1 MAGGRAP
8 LARHQSKEDNTV
20 TCSHSESCDLYVQ
33 FAMEP
38 SLKLWKQHFCE
49 GQFERCARFQVALS
63 GRPVP
68 LGLLPNGKELQTA
81 ARSQEEVNATALFNA
96 ILKGRVGMVKSFA
109 RTRSDSTHVAS
120 SDGTTPLMTAGSV
133 GNMEILQIL
142 LDAGCCPHARNQSG
156 QTAADIAEANG
167 HAECAALLHEH
178 MAKAPAKQ
186 AGPTPSRPAEAD
198 ATVAER
204 AGGGMGEVLGFL
216 RRLNPL
222 AR

>member
-1 MAGGRAP
+1 
-8 LARHQSKEDNTV
+8 
-20 TCSHSESCDLYVQ
+20 
-33 FAMEP
+33 MEP

-68 LGLLPNGKELQTA
+68 LGLLPNGKELEAA

-109 RTRSDSTHVAS
+109 RTRSPSTHVAS
-120 SDGTTPLMTAGSV
+120 SDGTTPLMTAASV
-133 GNMEILQIL
+133 GQTEILQIL

-156 QTAADIAEANG
+156 QSALDIAQANG
-167 HAECAALLHEH
+167 QADAAAMLREA
-178 MAKAPAKQ
+178 MATKAPASESIQ
-186 AGPTPSRPAEAD
+186 EPSHAPKAEAGVT
-198 ATVAER
+198 AAER

>member
-1 MAGGRAP
+1 
-8 LARHQSKEDNTV
+8 V

-81 ARSQEEVNATALFNA
+81 VRSQEEVNATALFNA
-96 ILKGRVGMVKSFA
+96 ILKGRIGMVKSFA
-109 RTRSDSTHVAS
+109 RTRSDSTQVAS
-120 SDGTTPLMTAGSV
+120 SDGTTPLMTAAGV
-133 GNMEILQIL
+133 GNLEILQIL

-156 QTAADIAEANG
+156 QTAVDIAEANG

-178 MAKAPAKQ
+178 MAKAPAQQ
-186 AGPTPSRPAEAD
+186 ASPAPSRPAEVEAG
-198 ATVAER
+198 ATAAEGS
-204 AGGGMGEVLGFL
+204 GGGMGEVLGLL